1 MPGPRRA
8 IAAGGA
14 LGALLVLLAACGTTT
29 TTYNSDLGA
38 LASAV
43 EGASKGQLVRV
54 KCAGTI
60 PYERQKKFKEK
71 EGSTAD
77 YRYYCKGETTGS
89 GARKAVTKVIRV
101 SLDGKHWHENK
112 TEDAERA
119 QEETRHTSAQEELG
133 G

>member
-14 LGALLVLLAACGTTT
+14 LGALLVLLAACGSTN
-29 TTYNSDLGA
+29 YNSDLGA

-43 EGASKGQLVRV
+43 EGASKGQLVHV

-71 EGSTAD
+71 ERSTAD
-77 YRYYCKGETTGS
+77 YRYYCKGETAGS
-89 GARKAVTKVIRV
+89 GARKSVTRVIRV
-101 SLDGKHWHENK
+101 SRDGKQWHENK
-112 TEDAERA
+112 AEDAERA
-119 QEETRHTSAQEELG
+119 QEEARHRSALQELEG
-133 G
+133 

>member
-14 LGALLVLLAACGTTT
+14 LGALLVLLAACGSTN
-29 TTYNSDLGA
+29 YNSDLGA

-43 EGASKGQLVRV
+43 EGTSKGQLVHV

-60 PYERQKKFKEK
+60 PYGRQKKFKEK

-77 YRYYCKGETTGS
+77 YRYYCKGETAGS
-89 GARKAVTKVIRV
+89 GAPKSVTKVIRV

-112 TEDAERA
+112 TEGAERA
-119 QEETRHTSAQEELG
+119 QEEARRKSAQEELG